1 MGVLLFIEE
10 TCIQSRTYIHP
21 NHEPYLRFMLQMDMI
36 KNKPRGFPSGS
47 QLKNPSANAGDMGL
61 IPGPGRPH
69 MSCREQANPYT
80 STIEPV
86 L

>member
-1 MGVLLFIEE
+1 
-10 TCIQSRTYIHP
+10 
-21 NHEPYLRFMLQMDMI
+21 MDMI

-69 MSCREQANPYT
+69 MSCREQVNPYT

-86 L
+86 LLSPRILTTEAHVPRAHASQEKPLQ